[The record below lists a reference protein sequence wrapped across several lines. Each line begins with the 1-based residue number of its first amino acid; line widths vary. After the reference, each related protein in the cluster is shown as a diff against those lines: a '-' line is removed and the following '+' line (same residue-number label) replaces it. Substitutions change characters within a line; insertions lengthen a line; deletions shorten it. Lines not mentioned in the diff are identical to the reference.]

1 MREQM
6 GPEGPALIAFT
17 SKADLKFLRWLK
29 PGFRYCLIEFKST
42 LSVLCLKS
50 WFNRLPL
57 FVEPMLCRLYRTI
70 MNLFGRCRQHGA
82 RRPRT

>member
-17 SKADLKFLRWLK
+17 SKTDLKFLRWLK
-29 PGFRYCLIEFKST
+29 PGFRYCLIESKST
-42 LSVLCLKS
+42 LSVLCLES

-57 FVEPMLCRLYRTI
+57 FVEPMLCRPYRII
-70 MNLFGRCRQHGA
+70 MNRFGRCRQHGA

>member
-6 GPEGPALIAFT
+6 GPEGTALIAST
-17 SKADLKFLRWLK
+17 GKTDLKFLRWLK
-29 PGFRYCLIEFKST
+29 PGLRHCLIASKST
-42 LSVLCLKS
+42 SSVLCVGS

-57 FVEPMLCRLYRTI
+57 FVEPILCRLYRTT
-70 MNLFGRCRQHGA
+70 MNQFGRCRQHGV

>member
-6 GPEGPALIAFT
+6 GPEGTALIAST
-17 SKADLKFLRWLK
+17 GKTDLKFLRWLK
-29 PGFRYCLIEFKST
+29 PGLRHCLIAFKST
-42 LSVLCLKS
+42 SSVLCVES

-57 FVEPMLCRLYRTI
+57 FVEPMLRRLYRTT

-82 RRPRT
+82 RHPRT